1 MPLHSAAYYR
11 RLASDALEKAG
22 VAEPPVPLDAV
33 AARFGVPV
41 RMVSLPSFFSG
52 AAVNEDGLPVLLV
65 NVQRGE
71 EHQRRTLAHLIGH
84 LLLVL
89 EDPAATYPRDSA
101 VEHRDAELVA
111 AELVLPESLVRDQ
124 ALKWFNDHRY
134 LARLFGVTE
143 GEMTDRMQELGII
156 KQRGILWDY

>member
-1 MPLHSAAYYR
+1 MPLHSSAYYR

-22 VAEPPVPLDAV
+22 VDEPPVPLEVV
-33 AARFGVPV
+33 AGRFGVPV
-41 RMVSLPSFFSG
+41 RMVSLPLFFSG

-65 NVQRGE
+65 NAQRGE
-71 EHQRRTLAHLIGH
+71 EHQRRTLAHLFGH

-89 EDPAATYPRDSA
+89 DDPAATYPRNTAADHQEA
-101 VEHRDAELVA
+101 DLVA
-111 AELVLPESLVRDQ
+111 AELMLPEVLVRDQ

>member
-1 MPLHSAAYYR
+1 MPLHSATYYR
-11 RLASDALEKAG
+11 RLAADALEKTG
-22 VAEPPVPLDAV
+22 VDEPPVPLDAV
-33 AARFGVPV
+33 AARIGVPV
-41 RMVSLPSFFSG
+41 RMVRLPSFFSG
-52 AAVNEDGLPVLLV
+52 AAVNEDGLPILLI
-65 NVQRGE
+65 NAERPE

-89 EDPAATYPRDSA
+89 DDPGATYPRNTA
-101 VEHRDAELVA
+101 VEHQEADLVA
-111 AELVLPESLVRDQ
+111 AELVLPEPLVRDQ

-143 GEMTDRMQELGII
+143 GEMVDRMQELGLI

>member
-11 RLASDALEKAG
+11 RLAGDALEKAG
-22 VAEPPVPLDAV
+22 VDEPPVPLEAV

-41 RMVSLPSFFSG
+41 RPVSLPSFFSG
-52 AAVNEDGLPVLLV
+52 AAVNEDGLPVLLI
-65 NVQRGE
+65 NVARSE

-84 LLLVL
+84 MLLVL
-89 EDPAATYPRDSA
+89 DDPAGTYPRNTA
-101 VEHRDAELVA
+101 AEHQEADVVA
-111 AELVLPESLVRDQ
+111 AELVLPEPLVRDQ

-143 GEMTDRMQELGII
+143 GEMVARMQELGLI